1 VKCAL
6 VIPAWMPQELF
17 PRQTAGSQI
26 NYWQPLGM
34 LYIAAVLLKAG
45 HEVRF
50 FNGAFLTQ
58 EEILR
63 RVGEFDPR
71 FAGIYATTFGWN
83 KAMQTAEALK
93 RLNPEIFTCAGGP
106 YPIALQEQCLH
117 DCAHFDA
124 VGTGEGE
131 LTVPEMLDRLESGH
145 SLDGVL
151 GVAFRRGGRSRRP
164 VSRGTGASLRDA
176 EKVHCANNGAWIVKN
191 PPRPLIE
198 DLDMLPFPA
207 RELLPDCESYLPPPG
222 TYRRKPV
229 AALLTA
235 RGCDRNCLYCFQI
248 DKRRRAGVRGVRYR
262 SIENVLAEIEHCLAQ
277 GYREIKFLDDTLAAN
292 YDRALR
298 LAHGIKARGLDFT
311 WFASACVSQV
321 DEPLLQAF
329 KDAGCWAILLGA
341 ESGVQKNLNTLRKGS
356 TLDQIR
362 AAVRAAQAVGLRVS
376 TPFMFGIPGET
387 YEDGLKT
394 IEFATE
400 LNPDLANFH
409 ALTPFPGTDLY
420 DNAAKYGT
428 ISRDLRDYTYQGAA
442 FVPYSMTREQIHALR
457 QLAFRRFYSRPGF
470 LVRQLFRLR
479 NRSDLRAALSG
490 IKSLFWLWTRDR
502 LFGRKAS
509 AAARAGRPA
518 TSASTPGRA
527 PDTFPD

>member
-6 VIPAWMPQELF
+6 IIPAWMPQELF

-34 LYIAAVLLKAG
+34 LYIAAVLLRAG

-58 EEILR
+58 QEILQG
-63 RVGEFDPR
+63 VGEFAPR

-83 KAMQTAEALK
+83 KAMQTAGALK

-106 YPIALQEQCLH
+106 YPVALQEQCLH
-117 DCAHFDA
+117 DCVHFDA
-124 VGTGEGE
+124 VATGEGE
-131 LTVPEMLDRLESGH
+131 ITIAEILQRLESGA

-151 GVAFRRGGRSRRP
+151 GVVFRRG
-164 VSRGTGASLRDA
+164 AD
-176 EKVHCANNGAWIVKN
+176 IVKN
-191 PPRPLIE
+191 APRPLIE
-198 DLDMLPFPA
+198 ELDSLPFPA
-207 RELLPDCESYLPPPG
+207 RELLGEADRYLPPPG

-229 AALLTA
+229 TVLLTA

-248 DKRRRAGVRGVRYR
+248 DKQRRGGTRGVRYR
-262 SIENVLAEIEHCLAQ
+262 SIDNVLDEIEHCLAS
-277 GYREIKFLDDTLAAN
+277 GYREIKFLDDTLAAD
-292 YDRALR
+292 YDRALQ
-298 LAHGIKARGLDFT
+298 LAQGIKARGLDFT
-311 WFASACVSQV
+311 WFASACVNQV
-321 DEPLLQAF
+321 DEPLLRAF
-329 KDAGCWAILLGA
+329 KEAGCWAILLGA

-356 TLDQIR
+356 TLAQIR

-376 TPFMFGIPGET
+376 LPFMFGIPGET

-394 IEFATE
+394 IAFATE

-420 DNAAKYGT
+420 DNARQYGT
-428 ISRDLRDYTYQGAA
+428 VSHNLQDYTYQGAA
-442 FVPYSMTREQIHALR
+442 FVPYTMTSEQIHALR

-470 LVRQLFRLR
+470 LLRQLWRLR
-479 NRSDLRAALSG
+479 NLNDLRAALAG
-490 IKSLFWLWTRDR
+490 VKSLFWLWARGR
-502 LFGRKAS
+502 LFGRPAS
-509 AAARAGRPA
+509 ADQPVAGLQPQVLSGERGVQP
-518 TSASTPGRA
+518 RVE
-527 PDTFPD
+527 

>member
-1 VKCAL
+1 MRCAL
-6 VIPAWMPQELF
+6 IIPAWMPQELF

-34 LYIAAVLLKAG
+34 LYIAAVLLRAG

-50 FNGAFLTQ
+50 LNGAFLTQ

-63 RVGEFDPR
+63 GVGEFDPH

-106 YPIALQEQCLH
+106 YPIAMQEQCLH

-131 LTVPEMLDRLESGH
+131 ITVPEILQRLESGQ
-145 SLDGVL
+145 SLDSVL
-151 GVAFRRGGRSRRP
+151 GVAFRRG
-164 VSRGTGASLRDA
+164 AD
-176 EKVHCANNGAWIVKN
+176 IVKN
-191 PPRPLIE
+191 PPRQLIE
-198 DLDMLPFPA
+198 DLDSLPFPA
-207 RELLPDCESYLPPPG
+207 RELLGEAERYLPPPG

-229 AALLTA
+229 TVLLTA

-248 DKRRRAGVRGVRYR
+248 DKQRRAGTRGVRYR
-262 SIENVLAEIEHCLAQ
+262 SIENVLDEIEHCLGL
-277 GYREIKFLDDTLAAN
+277 GYREIKFLDDTLAAD
-292 YDRALR
+292 YDRALQ
-298 LAHGIKARGLDFT
+298 LAQGIKARGLDFT
-311 WFASACVSQV
+311 WFASACVNQV
-321 DEPLLQAF
+321 DEPLLRAF
-329 KDAGCWAILLGA
+329 KEAGCWAILLGA

-356 TLDQIR
+356 TLAQIR

-376 TPFMFGIPGET
+376 TPFLFGIPGET

-394 IEFATE
+394 IEFAIE
-400 LNPDLANFH
+400 LDPDLANFH

-420 DNAAKYGT
+420 DNAPKYGT
-428 ISRDLRDYTYQGAA
+428 ISQKLQDYTYQGAA

-457 QLAFRRFYSRPGF
+457 QIALRRFYSRPGF
-470 LVRQLFRLR
+470 LLRQLFRLR
-479 NRSDLRAALSG
+479 NLNDLRAALAG
-490 IKSLFWLWTRDR
+490 VKSLFWLWTRHR
-502 LFGRKAS
+502 LFGRKTS
-509 AAARAGRPA
+509 AAELQAQVLPGERGIQARVE
-518 TSASTPGRA
+518 
-527 PDTFPD
+527 

>member
-6 VIPAWMPQELF
+6 IIPAWMPQELF

-63 RVGEFDPR
+63 RVGAFDPR
-71 FAGIYATTFGWN
+71 FAGIYSTTFGWN

-131 LTVPEMLDRLESGH
+131 LTLPEMLDRLGSGR

-151 GVAFRRGGRSRRP
+151 GVAFRRGG
-164 VSRGTGASLRDA
+164 

-198 DLDMLPFPA
+198 DLDVLPFPA

-262 SIENVLAEIEHCLAQ
+262 SIENVLDEIEHCLTQ
-277 GYREIKFLDDTLAAN
+277 GYREIKFLDDTLAAD

-321 DEPLLQAF
+321 DKPLLQAF
-329 KDAGCWAILLGA
+329 RDAGCWAILLGA

-376 TPFMFGIPGET
+376 TPFLFGIPGET

-428 ISRDLRDYTYQGAA
+428 TSRDLRDYTYQGAA

-479 NRSDLRAALSG
+479 NRNDLRAALSG

-502 LFGRKAS
+502 LFGRKDS
-509 AAARAGRPA
+509 AAARTGRLQ
-518 TSASTPGRA
+518 SQVLPGERRIHSRIE
-527 PDTFPD
+527 